1 MNLTLDERMKV
12 FDKVCRLVETKHFD
26 PGMNGVDWKA
36 LAQSRRDQILA
47 CEEPEPFEKEV
58 HKLVVELKTSH
69 TGFRHAGMR
78 NIPARHAIN
87 ATFHRVGVNGNE
99 RWMFQDVHQGG
110 PAYAAGI
117 RPGDLLLE
125 CGGREI
131 RPPDDLTFS
140 GGESASLL
148 IEKLHGGQQKVNVR
162 LPMPK
167 SQKHPVTAPEA
178 VHAERLTYDLGLLK
192 VAMFPGAI
200 GIDVAKDIDRGIAS
214 LEGCSRLIV
223 DLRGNTG
230 GGIGGLRLMSYLTP
244 GKLEVGY
251 SLTRKRRE
259 RGYKREELIRFGRI
273 PTHKATLIWLAAR
286 YAFVEKSIL
295 VVTEGLGPRKFHGRI
310 VLMVNEH
317 TASAGEMVSAFAEEN
332 NLAAIVGTKT
342 PGRLLSG
349 SAFKVG
355 HGYILGLPVAAY
367 LTWQGR
373 MLENNGIVP
382 KFGIELSRDALRDGR
397 DTQLEAASTVA
408 KAL

>member
-1 MNLTLDERMKV
+1 MNLNLDERTKI
-12 FDKVCRLVETKHFD
+12 FDKVCRLVQTKHFN
-26 PGMNGVDWKA
+26 PGMNGVDWNA
-36 LAQSRRDQILA
+36 LAQSRKDQVLA
-47 CEEPEPFEKEV
+47 CTEPEAFEKEV
-58 HKLVVELKTSH
+58 GRLVAELKTSH

-87 ATFHRVGVNGNE
+87 ATLQRIGVNGTE
-99 RWMFQDVHQGG
+99 HWMFQDVHQGG

-131 RPPDDLTFS
+131 RPPEDLAFS
-140 GGESASLL
+140 SGESANLL
-148 IEKLHGGQQKVNVR
+148 IEKLHGGQQSIKVR

-167 SQKHPVTAPEA
+167 SQKHPVTAP
-178 VHAERLTYDLGLLK
+178 VHTERLSDEIGLLK

-200 GIDVAKDIDRGIAS
+200 GIDVAKDIDRGIAT

-259 RGYKREELIRFGRI
+259 RGYRREELTRFGRI
-273 PTHKATLIWLAAR
+273 PSHKATLLWLAAR

-295 VVTEGLGPRKFHGRI
+295 VVTEGLGPRRFQGRV
-310 VLMVNEH
+310 VLLVNEH
-317 TASAGEMVSAFAEEN
+317 TASAGEMVAAFAEEN
-332 NLAAIVGTKT
+332 NLVTIVGTKT

-382 KFGIELSRDALRDGR
+382 SIVADLSREALREGK
-397 DTQLEAASTVA
+397 DTQLE
-408 KAL
+408 KAVEVVRNL